1 MFQEMKNWRELMKEK
16 LLQWKAGLGF
26 GLWVPATWAQPTA
39 DQIMQDMRGF
49 LADAT
54 ELITW
59 IILIL
64 AYLVAAYLIID
75 GGWRIFNDREGG
87 GKRFIIGVLVALV
100 MLILTSFLVTTGQGE
115 IDNIRGS

>member
-1 MFQEMKNWRELMKEK
+1 MNKK
-16 LLQWKAGLGF
+16 LRQCKTGLGTGLGF
-26 GLWVPATWAQPTA
+26 WLLHPLVWAQPTA
-39 DQIMQDMRGF
+39 DQIMSDMRGF

-100 MLILTSFLVTTGQGE
+100 MLILTSFLITTGQGE
-115 IDNIRGS
+115 IDNIRS